1 MGSTSTIGT
10 VLARLDTD
18 NAAFDAKMAKSGEVA
33 TATSRMIEKAS
44 KQQAEAQAFAAKF
57 AGDSINQQTLR
68 IVAARKQES
77 AAYKDLQTAQ
87 RLAKAG
93 YEGEE
98 ASAKLVAAAL
108 QRVAAAKKAVA
119 DASEVE
125 AKAGEHASV
134 ISQRQAAS
142 AAIRM
147 AEGNPGIRATE
158 NFLTTIP
165 GVGAALQAAF
175 PVIGAIAFGSI
186 IVEETKKVYDF
197 IQTIQKMPKAIED
210 GFRELHVETTTE
222 TDKLRLTNDELANT
236 IAKLEHRPEN
246 TMAEELDRARIKADE
261 LAKSLMADSK
271 NIEQLLSQNH
281 LSTWSVFLGK
291 ADTNIVTGS
300 IKSYE
305 DQFAD
310 LGYKMREAQRS
321 GNTDEADR
329 LRKEIRDKQTSAQQ
343 WSKNQLGFYDS
354 DLGRKVGG
362 DTSANVQLLE
372 GFQASV
378 EDRVDAEAE
387 QGRNEALQKQRDRDL
402 LKQQQAD
409 DARKAAAE
417 QLKAMEGEL
426 NAEKLQNNLT
436 LKQEYDFW
444 EQRRSLFMAGSEQYR
459 AIVAKEAELAV
470 QSAKQ
475 AHEQIQKFR
484 EQQKRDDI
492 EDQRAREQIARAE
505 DAMAKDRYTASV
517 DAENARHRISDIAS
531 QGEDRVREFQIGAY
545 GTNSGDILR
554 ATAGIQAADYQ
565 RQAAEISRQTSVVES
580 NTWLTGAEREKAL
593 AALNEQAEA
602 LRQSHDLQ
610 IAENEKREE
619 STTLLGGANDALRE
633 FVLQATNAG
642 AAMKQ
647 WLGSSLNTTNDA
659 IVKAMTGGK
668 ADWGQAGHQ
677 IFTSATSSLLKGA
690 EGSIL
695 SAFGLGGGGKKDGQ
709 SQSTALFVQMGS
721 ANGGGSG
728 LPNLPG
734 FNDSWGKSG
743 GSSGASGG
751 GLGGFLS
758 SLFGGA
764 SAGGGS
770 LADALSASGSAFSAD
785 QAAGGLATI
794 GSDLTDLIPFAGG
807 FADGGYINPDSWAIV
822 GEDGPEPIFSG
833 RSGLSVLPN
842 ESLAGGGGDTHNHTW
857 NVDAR
862 GASDPAAVH
871 AAVMRAAPAIAA
883 SAVKAVSE
891 ARLRKPSMRR

>member
-33 TATSRMIEKAS
+33 TATSRAIEKAA

-236 IAKLEHRPEN
+236 IAKLEKRPEN
-246 TMAEELDRARIKADE
+246 ALAIELDQARLKADE
-261 LAKSLMADSK
+261 LAASLAKDAK
-271 NIEQLLSQNH
+271 NVEQLLSQNH
-281 LSTWSVFLGK
+281 LGVLSGLLGK
-291 ADTNIVTGS
+291 ADTNSVSGS
-300 IKSYE
+300 IKWYE
-305 DQFAD
+305 DYFKDA
-310 LGYKMREAQRS
+310 GFKMREAQRS
-321 GNTDEADR
+321 GNTAEADR
-329 LRKEIRDKQTSAQQ
+329 LRKEIQDKQNSALG

-354 DLGRKVGG
+354 DMARKVGG
-362 DTSANVQLLE
+362 DTSANVNLLR
-372 GFQASV
+372 GFRTSI
-378 EDRVDAEAE
+378 EDRVDAGAE
-387 QGRNEALQKQRDRDL
+387 SDRNASLQAQKALDDKKKEQSDAAKQ
-402 LKQQQAD
+402 
-409 DARKAAAE
+409 AAAE
-417 QLKAMEGEL
+417 RLRAMEEEL
-426 NAEKLQNNLT
+426 DQEKLENNLT
-436 LKQEYDFW
+436 LKQEYEFW
-444 EQRRSLFMAGSEQYR
+444 DARRNLFVQGAQQYNDVVR
-459 AIVAKEAELAV
+459 KQAQLALE
-470 QSAKQ
+470 SARQ

-492 EDQRAREQIARAE
+492 EDQRAREQIAKAE
-505 DAMAKDRYTASV
+505 DAMKKDRYTASV

-554 ATAGIQAADYQ
+554 ATAGIQEAAYQ
-565 RQAAEISRQTSVVES
+565 RQAAEISRQTSVVQS
-580 NTWLTGAEREKAL
+580 DPWLTGAEREKAL

-659 IVKAMTGGK
+659 IVRAMTGGK

-677 IFTSATSSLLKGA
+677 IFTNATSSLLKGA
-690 EGSIL
+690 EGHLL
-695 SAFGLGGGGKKDGQ
+695 SAFGLGGTGKKDGQ
-709 SQSTALFVQMGS
+709 SQANALWVQIAA
-721 ANGGGSG
+721 ANGSGSGLPKLPG

-734 FNDSWGKSG
+734 INESWGQSG
-743 GSSGASGG
+743 GSGS
-751 GLGGFLS
+751 
-758 SLFGGA
+758 
-764 SAGGGS
+764 GGS
-770 LADALSASGSAFSAD
+770 LISSL
-785 QAAGGLATI
+785 I
-794 GSDLTDLIPFAGG
+794 GSLLPG
-807 FADGGYINPDSWAIV
+807 FADGGDIDPGQWALV
-822 GEDGPEPIFSG
+822 GERGPELFYS
-833 RSGLSVLPN
+833 
-842 ESLAGGGGDTHNHTW
+842 GGGGSIVPNGKIGMGSGDVHFHPGSI
-857 NVDAR
+857 DAR
-862 GASDPAAVH
+862 GATDPAAVRRQ
-871 AAVMRAAPAIAA
+871 VMAAAPHIAA
-883 SAVKAVSE
+883 AAVKAVSE
-891 ARLRKPSMRR
+891 ARMRKPSMRR